1 MDYSQTSIHR
11 ITEMDLHKLVF
22 EVKGLGC
29 IVNED
34 SGFWEQLEAQF
45 SSFYSICKSI
55 RSSTTTLRFR
65 LWAISERITPNCE
78 ERQGEKGGVSSGA
91 LSGPRTRRIYWKL
104 SSRPENE
111 CWMRVKDVSSSLRLS
126 TADVSANAG
135 YFIQHVAPYC
145 LGIVSFRLVTD
156 EDNYVHGEG
165 GLVQEKSYRRECK
178 KVSWIS
184 RSSQLT

>member
-1 MDYSQTSIHR
+1 M
-11 ITEMDLHKLVF
+11 MDLHKLAFV
-22 EVKGLGC
+22 ESKVWA
-29 IVNED
+29 IVDED
-34 SGFWEQLEAQF
+34 SGEQLDAKF

-65 LWAISERITPNCE
+65 LWAISERITLLQLRRKAR
-78 ERQGEKGGVSSGA
+78 ERGKGFRVA
-91 LSGPRTRRIYWKL
+91 HYRTRRIYWKL
-104 SSRPENE
+104 SNRPENE

-126 TADVSANAG
+126 TADVSASEG

-145 LGIVSFRLVTD
+145 LGIVSFVVETCYRWRQLRPRRENCT
-156 EDNYVHGEG
+156 GEE
-165 GLVQEKSYRRECK
+165 VRECK

>member
-1 MDYSQTSIHR
+1 
-11 ITEMDLHKLVF
+11 MDLHKLVF
-22 EVKGLGC
+22 EVKSLGC
-29 IVNED
+29 IVD
-34 SGFWEQLEAQF
+34 WRFWEQLEAQF

-55 RSSTTTLRFR
+55 RPSTTTLRFR
-65 LWAISERITPNCE
+65 LWAISERITPTTAKKGK
-78 ERQGEKGGVSSGA
+78 REKREGVSSGA

-126 TADVSANAG
+126 TADVSANGG

-156 EDNYVHGEG
+156 EDNYVHGDNG
-165 GLVQEKSYRRECK
+165 GWVGTGEESKDTSVK